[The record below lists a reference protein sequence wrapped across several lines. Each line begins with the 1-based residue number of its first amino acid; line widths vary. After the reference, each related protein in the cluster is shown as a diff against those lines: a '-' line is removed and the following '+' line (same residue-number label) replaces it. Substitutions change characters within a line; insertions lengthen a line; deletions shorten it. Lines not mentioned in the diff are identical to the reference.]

1 MKAATL
7 RDTGQ
12 RVISWPPMAGGDRS
26 GGCSGA
32 WQRGRYRERV
42 LLRDGR
48 SVLLRPAHHHDAAL
62 LQSFFAELS
71 PRSRL
76 LRFHGAVNGLSDAA
90 ARTLSTQVASR
101 HVALVALADGPDGL
115 PELCAEARYAVDED
129 LDGEEAEF
137 GIAVADE
144 WQQLGLGHAV
154 AQEYQEAGQKGP
166 SGGLVEGHRGSLGMS
181 GSGGHLTD
189 PDQGMHYRG
198 LSATTLDKSTGTCI
212 CFDAERRC
220 FPEANEHRPADS
232 GNRGPVMRF
241 GHSFGGVSSTP
252 ASYTG
257 E

>member
-1 MKAATL
+1 MKAPTL

-12 RVISWPPMAGGDRS
+12 RVISWPPMAGVDRS

-144 WQQLGLGHAV
+144 WQQLGLGHALLTRL
-154 AQEYQEAGQKGP
+154 AIHARANGF
-166 SGGLVEGHRGSLGMS
+166 SRLRGSVMAGNEPMLA
-181 GSGGHLTD
+181 LL
-189 PDQGMHYRG
+189 QA
-198 LSATTLDKSTGTCI
+198 L
-212 CFDAERRC
+212 DAEL
-220 FPEANEHRPADS
+220 
-232 GNRGPVMRF
+232 RGHAAEVRGTIPL
-241 GHSFGGVSSTP
+241 
-252 ASYTG
+252 
-257 E
+257 

>member
-1 MKAATL
+1 VKAPTL
-7 RDTGQ
+7 RGPGQ
-12 RVISWPPMAGGDRS
+12 RVISWPPMAGVDRS

-48 SVLLRPAHHHDAAL
+48 SVLLRPAHHRDAAL

-129 LDGEEAEF
+129 LDGDEAEF

-144 WQQLGLGHAV
+144 WQQLGLGHALLTRL
-154 AQEYQEAGQKGP
+154 AIHARANGF
-166 SGGLVEGHRGSLGMS
+166 SRLRGSVMAGNEPMLALLQALGAE
-181 GSGGHLTD
+181 L
-189 PDQGMHYRG
+189 RG
-198 LSATTLDKSTGTCI
+198 NAAEVRGTI
-212 CFDAERRC
+212 
-220 FPEANEHRPADS
+220 PL
-232 GNRGPVMRF
+232 
-241 GHSFGGVSSTP
+241 
-252 ASYTG
+252 
-257 E
+257 